1 MFNKI
6 KPLIS
11 IGLCTITTCAIAAS
25 SNIETVEM
33 INATYCH
40 LTASG
45 KHVNGYAT
53 HIGTFTENGRDYS
66 FIAPGEKGKV
76 PLIKK
81 NGRQYIVLDRGDA
94 SDEFSFDYTS
104 EYKYILG
111 SEGSKPYCKHDS
123 YPPCLTLSKTN
134 LCN

>member
-1 MFNKI
+1 MFSKI
-6 KPLIS
+6 KSFLSIS
-11 IGLCTITTCAIAAS
+11 LCTITTCVIAAPT
-25 SNIETVEM
+25 NIETVEM

-45 KHVNGYAT
+45 GHVLGYAT
-53 HIGTFTENGRDYS
+53 HVGTFAENGGNYS
-66 FIAPGEKGKV
+66 YIATGEIGKV

-94 SDEFSFDYTS
+94 ADNFSFDYNS

-111 SEGSKPYCKHDS
+111 SEGSKPYCTHDS
-123 YPPCLTLSKTN
+123 YPPCLIISKTIP
-134 LCN
+134 C